1 MDRERDWLIPVAFL
15 MAIELS
21 AWWALYAAELA
32 HPPAIAGYQIL
43 AFTALA
49 PVLCFR
55 LLSTP
60 RPLERLRQ
68 MAREDPARIGGLVA
82 GMQLFVLGASLF
94 GALKAAIPKLVPFW
108 LDGPLAQVER
118 TVFGTDPWQLS
129 NLLLGWATPAIDI
142 VYASFLPIH
151 LLAVFTL
158 LAAAPSRAKTR
169 ALVSLYLAWLVVG
182 VGGAFALSS
191 VGPIFYDR
199 AFGGGMFS
207 ALTQTLHAA
216 APIAVR
222 TSDLM
227 WQYHVTDTPAVATGI
242 SAMPSMHVGLS
253 LWLALISR
261 GRRYAP
267 LAWIYYSTIWLG
279 SVHLGWHYVSDGLVA
294 SVAMLLLWRA
304 AGTLLLSRGRASEP
318 AAVQPNAAC

>member
-1 MDRERDWLIPVAFL
+1 MDRERDWLIPVAL
-15 MAIELS
+15 LLTIELAAWS
-21 AWWALYAAELA
+21 ALSTAGLA
-32 HPPAIAGYQIL
+32 HPPAIAGYELL
-43 AFTALA
+43 ALTAFA
-49 PVLCFR
+49 PVLGFR

-60 RPLERLRQ
+60 KPLGRLQ
-68 MAREDPARIGGLVA
+68 KMAHEEPARIGALVA
-82 GMQLFVLGASLF
+82 GIQLFVLGASLF
-94 GALKAAIPKLVPFW
+94 GALKAAIPKAVPFW
-108 LDGPLAQVER
+108 LDGPLAQAER
-118 TVFGTDPWQLS
+118 TLFGTDPWRLS
-129 NLLLGWATPAIDI
+129 TLLLGWATPVIDL

-158 LAAAPSRAKTR
+158 LTAAPSRAKTR
-169 ALVSLYLAWLVVG
+169 ALVSLYLAWLVIG

-207 ALTQTLHAA
+207 ALTQALHGA

-261 GRRYAP
+261 GGRYAP
-267 LAWIYYSTIWLG
+267 LAWLYYAIIWLG

-294 SVAMLLLWRA
+294 SVAMLLLWRVTSA
-304 AGTLLLSRGRASEP
+304 LFGYRP
-318 AAVQPNAAC
+318 APSVAQPSAAC

>member
-108 LDGPLAQVER
+108 LDGPLAHAER
-118 TVFGTDPWQLS
+118 TLFGTDPWRFS
-129 NLLLGWATPAIDI
+129 TLLLGWATPAIDLI
-142 VYASFLPIH
+142 YASFLPIH
-151 LLAVFTL
+151 LIAVFIL
-158 LAAAPSRAKTR
+158 LTAAPSRAKTR
-169 ALVSLYLAWLVVG
+169 ALVSLYLAWLVIG

-199 AFGGGMFS
+199 AFGGEMFS
-207 ALTQTLHAA
+207 ALTQALHDA

-253 LWLALISR
+253 LWLALIVR

-267 LAWIYYSTIWLG
+267 LAWLYFAIIWLG
-279 SVHLGWHYVSDGLVA
+279 SVHLGWHYFSDGLVA
-294 SVAMLLLWRA
+294 SAAMLLLWNITSALFGYR
-304 AGTLLLSRGRASEP
+304 P
-318 AAVQPNAAC
+318 APSIVQPNAVC